1 MLNGKQKR
9 YLRGIAVNLNSS
21 FQIGKDGLSK
31 NLYNGINEALK
42 ANELVK
48 INVLK
53 TCDVD
58 MNEIKIEICANC
70 RCELVQHI
78 GKTLVLYKRSKD
90 NKIILP

>member
-1 MLNGKQKR
+1 MLSGKQKR
-9 YLRGIAVNLNSS
+9 YLRSLAVNQKSM
-21 FQIGKDGLSK
+21 FQVGKDGLSA
-31 NLYNGINEALK
+31 NLYKGLNEALE

-53 TCDVD
+53 TCDLTIDEVSE
-58 MNEIKIEICANC
+58 NIISNC
-70 RCELVQHI
+70 KCELVQKI